1 MSNLENQFSTALEYD
16 RIINME
22 KRKIIGIIVI
32 VSLLTIIAYRTIFKK
47 TEDDFIFA
55 EAKIAN
61 VIEEISETGQVKKGE
76 QIELG
81 FKVSGM
87 LEKIYVSVGEKIEE
101 KDVLVKLENAQ
112 LNIQLSEAQASL
124 QLYQAQLD
132 KLIAGATPQE
142 VQIKQTVVNNAQ
154 VALDTAS
161 QSLED
166 IKAQGQKDLESAY
179 EDALNV
185 LDDSYLKASNSF
197 NVASLVQR
205 TYFTSTNQE
214 SLNVRENKDK
224 MQNTLNEVESY
235 INMARDTE
243 TNQDIDNA
251 LYQMEQ
257 TLNDIS
263 DALKVIRD
271 TCETVNYKNIV
282 SSDNKSSLDAQR
294 GYINTALT
302 NVVNSQQTISSTE
315 LDNSVNINTYSANI
329 NTAQGSLKAAQD
341 DLAELTASPRQED
354 VDLHQAQVKQAK
366 AKTWLLQN
374 QIEDT
379 ILNAPVAGQIIKI
392 GKRVGEL
399 VQSALKDAVITILPS
414 DPFSIEVDIYE
425 EDVAKMNIGNPVNII
440 LVAFPEQT
448 LTGKVISIDPAEKI
462 IDGVVYYEVSV
473 SLDDLPEDVKPG
485 MTADLIIRTD
495 FKENV
500 LTVPKKAVRKR
511 NGKTIV
517 QVLENKTI
525 TEREIEIGLKGTN
538 DLIEVIS
545 GIEQGEQVI
554 LP

>member
-1 MSNLENQFSTALEYD
+1 
-16 RIINME
+16 ME

-32 VSLLTIIAYRTIFKK
+32 VSLLIILASRTIFKK
-47 TEDDFIFA
+47 TEDGFIFA

-61 VIEEISETGQVKKGE
+61 VIEEVSETGQVKKGE

-81 FKVSGM
+81 FKTSGI
-87 LEKIYVSVGEKIEE
+87 LEKIYISVGEKVEE
-101 KDVLVKLENAQ
+101 KDVLAKLENTQ

-124 QLYQAQLD
+124 QLYQAQLN

-142 VQIKQTVVNNAQ
+142 VQVKQTAVDNAQ
-154 VALDTAS
+154 IALDTAS
-161 QSLED
+161 QALED

-185 LDDSYLKASNSF
+185 LDDSYLKTSNSF
-197 NVASLVQR
+197 NVVSLVQR
-205 TYFTSTNQE
+205 TYFTSADQE
-214 SLNVRENKDK
+214 SINIRENKDK
-224 MQNTLNEVESY
+224 IQNTLNEVEPY
-235 INMARDTE
+235 VNTARDTE
-243 TNQDIDNA
+243 TNQDIDSA
-251 LYQMEQ
+251 LYQMKEA
-257 TLNDIS
+257 LNNIS

-271 TCETVNYKNIV
+271 TCETVGYKNIV
-282 SSDNKSSLDAQR
+282 SSNDKSSLDTHR

-315 LDNSVNINTYSANI
+315 LDNSVNINTYSAKVD
-329 NTAQGSLKAAQD
+329 TVQGSLKAAQD
-341 DLAELTASPRQED
+341 DLAKLTASPRQED
-354 VDLHQAQVKQAK
+354 VDLYQAQVKQAK
-366 AKTWLLQN
+366 AKVWLLQN

-379 ILNAPVAGQIIKI
+379 ILNAPVSGQIIKI
-392 GKRVGEL
+392 EKRVGEL

-425 EDVAKMNIGNPVNII
+425 EDVAKMNVGNPVNIT

-448 LTGKVISIDPAEKI
+448 LTGKVISIDPAEKV

-473 SLDDLPEDVKPG
+473 SLDDLPEGVKPG
-485 MTADLIIRTD
+485 MTADLVIRTD

-500 LTVPKKAVRKR
+500 LTVPKKAARKK
-511 NGKTIV
+511 NGKTMV

-525 TEREIEIGLKGTN
+525 TEREIEVGLKGTN
-538 DLIEVIS
+538 DVIEVIS
-545 GIEQGEQVI
+545 GLEQGEQVI

>member
-32 VSLLTIIAYRTIFKK
+32 VSLLTIIVYRTFFKK
-47 TEDDFIFA
+47 AEDGFVFA

-81 FKVSGM
+81 FKVSGI
-87 LEKIYVSVGEKIEE
+87 LEKIYVSVGEKIDE
-101 KDVLVKLENAQ
+101 KDILAKLENTQ

-154 VALDTAS
+154 IALDTAS

-166 IKAQGQKDLESAY
+166 VKAQGQKDLESAY

-185 LDDSYLKASNSF
+185 LDDSYLKTSNSF

-205 TYFTSTNQE
+205 TYFTSTDQE
-214 SLNVRENKDK
+214 SINVRENKDK

-235 INMARDTE
+235 INTARDTE

-282 SSDNKSSLDAQR
+282 SSDSKSSLDAQR
-294 GYINTALT
+294 GYINTVLT

-315 LDNSVNINTYSANI
+315 LDNSVNINIYSANI
-329 NTAQGSLKAAQD
+329 DTAQGSLKAAQD
-341 DLAELTASPRQED
+341 NLAELTASPRQED

-379 ILNAPVAGQIIKI
+379 ILNAPVGGQIIKI

-414 DPFSIEVDIYE
+414 DPFSIEIDIYE
-425 EDVAKMNIGNPVNII
+425 EDVAKMNVGNPANIT

-525 TEREIEIGLKGTN
+525 TEREIEVGLKGTN
-538 DLIEVIS
+538 DVIEVVS
-545 GIEQGEQVI
+545 GLEQGEQVI

>member
-1 MSNLENQFSTALEYD
+1 
-16 RIINME
+16 ME
-22 KRKIIGIIVI
+22 KKKIIGIIVI
-32 VSLLTIIAYRTIFKK
+32 ISLLTILAYRIIFKK

-81 FKVSGM
+81 FKVSGI
-87 LEKIYVSVGEKIEE
+87 LEKIYVSVGEKIKE
-101 KDVLVKLENAQ
+101 KDVLAKLENAQ

-166 IKAQGQKDLESAY
+166 VKAQGQKDLESAY

-197 NVASLVQR
+197 NVVSLVQR

-214 SLNVRENKDK
+214 SINVRENKDK
-224 MQNTLNEVESY
+224 MQNALNEVELY
-235 INMARDTE
+235 INTARDTE

-329 NTAQGSLKAAQD
+329 DTAQGSLKAAQD

-366 AKTWLLQN
+366 AKVWLLQN

-379 ILNAPVAGQIIKI
+379 ILNAPVGGQIIKI

-425 EDVAKMNIGNPVNII
+425 EDVAKMNVGNPVNITLI
-440 LVAFPEQT
+440 AFPEQT
-448 LTGKVISIDPAEKI
+448 LTGKVISIDPAEEI
-462 IDGVVYYEVSV
+462 IDGVVYYKVSV

-500 LTVPKKAVRKR
+500 LTVPKKAAKKK
-511 NGKTIV
+511 NGKTMV

-538 DLIEVIS
+538 DVIEVIS
-545 GIEQGEQVI
+545 GLEQGDQVI

>member
-22 KRKIIGIIVI
+22 KKKIIGIIVI
-32 VSLLTIIAYRTIFKK
+32 ISLLTILAYRIIFKK

-81 FKVSGM
+81 FKVSGI
-87 LEKIYVSVGEKIEE
+87 LEKIYVSVGEKIKE
-101 KDVLVKLENAQ
+101 KDVLAKLENAQ

-166 IKAQGQKDLESAY
+166 VKAQGQKDLESAY

-197 NVASLVQR
+197 NVVSLVQR

-214 SLNVRENKDK
+214 SINVRENKDK
-224 MQNTLNEVESY
+224 MQNALNEVELY
-235 INMARDTE
+235 INTARDTE

-329 NTAQGSLKAAQD
+329 DTAQGSLKAAQD

-366 AKTWLLQN
+366 AKVWLLQN

-379 ILNAPVAGQIIKI
+379 ILNAPVGGQIIKI

-425 EDVAKMNIGNPVNII
+425 EDVAKMNVGNPVNITLI
-440 LVAFPEQT
+440 AFPEQT
-448 LTGKVISIDPAEKI
+448 LTGKVISIDPAEEI
-462 IDGVVYYEVSV
+462 IDGVVYYKVSV

-500 LTVPKKAVRKR
+500 LTVPKKAAKKK
-511 NGKTIV
+511 NGKTMV

-538 DLIEVIS
+538 DVIEVIS
-545 GIEQGEQVI
+545 GLEQGDQVI